1 MIRERL
7 SNVWG
12 IATDTQLIIV
22 GRKGRCA
29 VASAIACSRP
39 VIHDN
44 VIAIVI
50 AVVIVT
56 HTLRL
61 YGSLFSHDLYDPKS
75 PRLKRFVLALSR
87 VYKD

>member
-44 VIAIVI
+44 VIAIVTVPPHSLYCSDQDLQAI
-50 AVVIVT
+50 VVYSQGFASIE
-56 HTLRL
+56 
-61 YGSLFSHDLYDPKS
+61 
-75 PRLKRFVLALSR
+75 
-87 VYKD
+87 